1 MITLPSS
8 AFLAPD
14 YQMRGRRLTIP
25 ALAGFIG
32 LAMSSGAGLADERY
46 DCEKLKGEPSI
57 SACTRVIEAGS
68 YSASVMAIAYLNRGL
83 EYFDIGYYDQA
94 ISDYSASIALNPKNA
109 DVFNNRGNAYH
120 AKRDYDRAIGD
131 FNQAIAIDPR
141 HVLAYNNRA
150 IAYGTK
156 GELDRA
162 IEDFSQAIALNPA
175 YAGAYSN
182 RGNIFFKN
190 GEFDR
195 ALADFDQAIVINPK
209 NALFYRNRARAYQEL
224 RLYDRAIADYQR
236 SLDLKPSENAQA
248 GLKVARVLLAE
259 KSKPE
264 PGPETSFRR
273 MPNTDLAGPL
283 LSKLGVADRDACEN
297 ACAANGS
304 CRAYSFNMW
313 NSMCFL
319 KGDPT
324 ERLLEPSTM
333 SGLRDETYPPPIS
346 NAEIS
351 MVRFRHKLFP
361 GDPFRQSSQ
370 DRFEDCEAVCR
381 DSESCVAFSFIKT
394 ELACRMFDSA
404 GEYSND
410 DSADS
415 GAKRQ
420 AVN

>member
-1 MITLPSS
+1 MPT
-8 AFLAPD
+8 
-14 YQMRGRRLTIP
+14 MRGRRLAILTSVVF
-25 ALAGFIG
+25 AA
-32 LAMSSGAGLADERY
+32 LAMSPRAGLADDRY

-57 SACTRVIEAGS
+57 TACTRVIEAGT

-83 EYFDIGYYDQA
+83 EYFDKGYYDQA
-94 ISDYSASIALNPKNA
+94 INDYSASIALNPKNA
-109 DVFNNRGNAYH
+109 DVYNNRGNAYH

-131 FNQAIAIDPR
+131 FNQAIAIDPG
-141 HVLAYNNRA
+141 HALAYNNRA

-156 GELDRA
+156 GEPDRA
-162 IEDFSQAIALNPA
+162 IEDYGQAIALNPA

-190 GEFDR
+190 GEYDR
-195 ALADFDQAIVINPK
+195 ALADFDQAIVIDPRS
-209 NALFYRNRARAYQEL
+209 ALFYRNRAKAYQEL
-224 RLYDRAIADYQR
+224 RLYERAIADYQR
-236 SLDLKPSENAQA
+236 SLELKPSENAQA
-248 GLKVARVLLAE
+248 GLKVAQVLLAE

-264 PGPETSFRR
+264 PAPEMSFRR
-273 MPNTDLAGPL
+273 MPNTDLAGSL
-283 LSKLGVADRDACEN
+283 IGEVKAGTQDDCES
-297 ACAANGS
+297 ACAENGA

-313 NSMCFL
+313 NSLCFL
-319 KGDPT
+319 KGNAT
-324 ERLLEPSTM
+324 LRTLEPSTM
-333 SGLRDETYPPPIS
+333 SGLKSETYPPPFS
-346 NAEIS
+346 GAEIS

-394 ELACRMFDSA
+394 ELACRMFDQA

-410 DSADS
+410 ESADS

-420 AVN
+420 AAN